1 MRTGAA
7 VLFLATTLTVA
18 GCTTESGTGQTQGAP
33 TAEVP
38 SGAAAP
44 TTTVITPTPSIP
56 TPSTRNTG
64 APTGRRTLAV
74 GKNTPAPRTEPS
86 AEPSRRPPHGH
97 GRGKPASLRTS
108 TPIRVRIP
116 AIGVDSRLM
125 RLGLTSSG
133 SLQVPP
139 NGFPAGWFTG
149 APTPGETGPAV
160 IAGHVRWSGR
170 PGVFARLASL
180 KPGDKIMVARQDRST
195 ATFRVS
201 RVQEYPKAT
210 FPSAA
215 VYGDIDHAG
224 LRLITCGG
232 LDAVKKK
239 YEANLVVFADLIG

>member
-7 VLFLATTLTVA
+7 VLLLAATLTVA
-18 GCTTESGTGQTQGAP
+18 GCTTESDTGRTQQGTDPTQVA
-33 TAEVP
+33 P

-44 TTTVITPTPSIP
+44 TTTVVTPTPS
-56 TPSTRNTG
+56 TPATG
-64 APTGRRTLAV
+64 TPRHTFAI
-74 GKNTPAPRTEPS
+74 GKDSPAPRTEPS
-86 AEPSRRPPHGH
+86 ADPSRRSPPSS
-97 GRGKPASLRTS
+97 GREQPAPLRKS

-125 RLGLTSSG
+125 RLGISGNG

-160 IAGHVRWSGR
+160 IAGHVHWSGR
-170 PGVFARLASL
+170 PGVFARLDRL
-180 KPGDKIMVARQDRST
+180 KPGDKVMVTRQDRST

-201 RVQEYPKAT
+201 RVREYPKAS

-215 VYGDIDHAG
+215 VYGDIDHPG

-232 LDAVKKK
+232 LDYVSEK
-239 YEANLVVFADLIG
+239 YEANLVVFADLIS

>member
-7 VLFLATTLTVA
+7 VLFLATTLTLA
-18 GCTTESGTGQTQGAP
+18 GCTTESGTGQTQGAQS
-33 TAEVP
+33 AEVA

-44 TTTVITPTPSIP
+44 TTTVITPTPS
-56 TPSTRNTG
+56 TPNTG
-64 APTGRRTLAV
+64 PPTKRRTVAV
-74 GKNTPAPRTEPS
+74 GKDTPAPRTEPS
-86 AEPSRRPPHGH
+86 AEPSQRSPHGH

-116 AIGVDSRLM
+116 AIGVDSGLM
-125 RLGLTSSG
+125 RLGLTRNG

-160 IAGHVRWSGR
+160 IAGHVHWSGR
-170 PGVFARLASL
+170 PGVFARLALL

-239 YEANLVVFADLIG
+239 YEANLVVFADLIA

>member
-1 MRTGAA
+1 
-7 VLFLATTLTVA
+7 
-18 GCTTESGTGQTQGAP
+18 
-33 TAEVP
+33 
-38 SGAAAP
+38 
-44 TTTVITPTPSIP
+44 
-56 TPSTRNTG
+56 
-64 APTGRRTLAV
+64 
-74 GKNTPAPRTEPS
+74 
-86 AEPSRRPPHGH
+86 
-97 GRGKPASLRTS
+97 
-108 TPIRVRIP
+108 
-116 AIGVDSRLM
+116 M
-125 RLGLTSSG
+125 RLGITRNG

-180 KPGDKIMVARQDRST
+180 KPGDRIMVARQDHST

-201 RVQEYPKAT
+201 RVQEYPKT
-210 FPSAA
+210 GFPSAA

-232 LDAVKKK
+232 LDAVSEK